1 VTDALV
7 KVEGA
12 GNDFLLGT
20 GAWALRLAD
29 DAELVRALCDR
40 RRGLGADGVLGLERL
55 GARRVR
61 LDYRNADGGVAAF
74 CANGTRCAARAAVE
88 LLGCDHELVVAT
100 GWVDV
105 PAVVED
111 ARVTL
116 HLPSVAPPGELDVRL
131 GEVTRHAFRVVV
143 GVPHLLVPVDDPEDW
158 PFEALAPALR
168 HDPRLGPEGANVHLM
183 ASGSDRVRL
192 RSFERGVE
200 AATLCCGSGVVAAG
214 LLRLAATGD
223 TCVSVRPRSGDEL
236 VVSVRGAAF
245 GGDVH
250 LTGPTRMVAR
260 VEPLAD
266 AL

>member
-7 KVEGA
+7 KIEGA

-20 GAWALRLAD
+20 GAWARRLAD
-29 DAELVRALCDR
+29 DAEFVRALCDR

-55 GARRVR
+55 DARRVR

-88 LLGCDHELVVAT
+88 LLACDHEVVVAT

-105 PAVVED
+105 PALVD
-111 ARVTL
+111 GSRVTL
-116 HLPSVAPPGELDVRL
+116 HLPSVASPGELDVRL
-131 GEVTRHAFRVVV
+131 GESTRRAFQVVV
-143 GVPHLLVPVDDPEDW
+143 GVPHLLIPVDEPDDW

-168 HDPRLGPEGANVHLM
+168 RDPRLGPDGANIHLV
-183 ASGSDRVRL
+183 ASGADQVRL

-200 AATLCCGSGVVAAG
+200 AETLCCGSGVVAAG
-214 LLRLAATGD
+214 LLCLDATGD
-223 TCVSVRPRSGDEL
+223 TRVSVRPRSGDEL
-236 VVSVRGAAF
+236 IVSVRGPAF